1 MNDKRMNTKYRTTAK
16 MLLGLLLVLFT
27 IGSCG
32 EIEPVDGT
40 NIHTGANGDGDRNDG
55 NGSDDSNGNGSS
67 EQTPYLSI
75 LGAGLRES
83 SGTSGLVTRAD
94 ATEKELLLQS
104 SGDQIGIFLQAAPE
118 NGYEAISNKKY
129 TYGTPVWTSD
139 SHLMLE
145 ENSAQ
150 LAAYYPYKP
159 DGVTPTAV
167 ILTSGRYNK
176 ANEFYYLPF
185 KASRISSS
193 FRLHLRRAYSL
204 VRLNLYVGEEDKATG
219 KGAYTGDG
227 KVTAFRFSAPL
238 NSLGFLNLYTGE
250 VNPASGSVSVN
261 FEENSGFTAGTKAV
275 PYILDYLIV
284 PTDLSTPVVLSASG
298 GLSTSGDLSAPG
310 ILSTSGNLS
319 ASGVL
324 SDLSEQPKDVSQ
336 IKFTLTVDGK
346 QMQGSVSP
354 QAFFGSGMKL
364 LEGVKYETNV
374 VIRPAGLDV
383 GTLQVRDWETVTKED
398 DDDLQ
403 NK

>member
-40 NIHTGANGDGDRNDG
+40 NIHTGANGDGDG
-55 NGSDDSNGNGSS
+55 NGNDDGNGNGSS

-75 LGAGLRES
+75 LGAGLREA

-94 ATEKELLLQS
+94 ATEKELLLNA
-104 SGDQIGIFLQAAPE
+104 SGDQIGIFLQADPD

-145 ENSAQ
+145 EKSAQ
-150 LAAYYPYKP
+150 LAAYYPYETN
-159 DGVTPTAV
+159 GVTPTKV
-167 ILTSGRYNK
+167 ILTSGQYNK

-250 VNPASGSVSVN
+250 VNPAGGNMGVN

-284 PTDLSTPVVLSASG
+284 PTDLSTPVV
-298 GLSTSGDLSAPG
+298 LSTSGDLSAPG

-336 IKFTLTVDGK
+336 ISFTLTVDGK

-354 QAFFGSGMKL
+354 QAFFGNGMKL

-383 GTLQVRDWETVTKED
+383 GTLQVRDWETVTKDD